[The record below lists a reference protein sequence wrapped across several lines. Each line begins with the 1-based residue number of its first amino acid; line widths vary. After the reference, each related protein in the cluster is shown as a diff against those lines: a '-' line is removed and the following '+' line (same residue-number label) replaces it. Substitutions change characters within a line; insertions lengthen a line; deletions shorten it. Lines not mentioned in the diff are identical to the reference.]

1 MKQQELS
8 VLTNVIAVARREL
21 ADRDDTEIPT
31 RLRKVAR
38 DSGKRLPPPYAK
50 SILKE
55 IQESEGFRASVQE
68 RWDDEGLDDPVG
80 EAFISHPEAALQRV
94 SEQADERTVSKLQTE
109 LGWSQQSVVALEK
122 QLEESKRRLAEIRE
136 VHTADIADAVAAGS
150 ASRKNLESAVR
161 DLKARGLERDVERGQ
176 LADTI
181 EGLRTE
187 IEALKD
193 KLDRSVSKARRRAKT
208 AQANAVTSRQPTQGP
223 SDPLELAAWLD
234 AVERTQRTYREARIA
249 DAKASSAR
257 PPLYLPDGLLPDTE
271 PALAALIEQR
281 PDVIYIDGYNVAAL
295 LVDDFATASART
307 MVVAKADRLA
317 SASRSRVVVAFDAL
331 GVEGSSAPPTP
342 GLSEVRFTQ
351 TQIADD
357 EIVDLARANA
367 SRTVV
372 ITSDRELS
380 QRCATNGCVTVWSEA
395 FVRWASH

>member
-109 LGWSQQSVVALEK
+109 LGRSQQSVVALEK

-136 VHTADIADAVAAGS
+136 VHTADIADAHAAGS
-150 ASRKNLESAVR
+150 ASRKNLESAV
-161 DLKARGLERDVERGQ
+161 KALEARVVEFDVERGQ
-176 LADTI
+176 LTDTI
-181 EGLRTE
+181 EALRTE
-187 IEALKD
+187 IDALKD
-193 KLDRSVSKARRRAKT
+193 KLDRAASKARRRART
-208 AQANAVTSRQPTQGP
+208 AQTNGVTARQPTEAP
-223 SDPLELAAWLD
+223 SDPVELAAWLD
-234 AVERTQRTYREARIA
+234 AVERTQRTYREARTV
-249 DAKASSAR
+249 DAKASSTG
-257 PPLYLPDGLLPDTE
+257 PPLYIPDGLLPDTE
-271 PALAALIEQR
+271 PALAALITQQ

-295 LVDDFATASART
+295 LVHDFATVSART
-307 MVVAKADRLA
+307 MIVAKADRLA
-317 SASRSRVVVAFDAL
+317 AASKSRVVVVFDAV
-331 GVEGSSAPPTP
+331 GVDGSSAPPTP
-342 GLSEVRFTQ
+342 GLSEVRFTH
-351 TQIADD
+351 TQIG
-357 EIVDLARANA
+357 RAH
-367 SRTVV
+367 V
-372 ITSDRELS
+372 
-380 QRCATNGCVTVWSEA
+380 
-395 FVRWASH
+395 